1 MHAPASSASVQ
12 PVAQTLRFLL
22 AALWLLAPSGW
33 LSGPAGAGGTE
44 AFIQRI
50 GEARTLFRLTVTSL
64 REGRADEAGQ
74 QLGQLTAH
82 WTQTV
87 QTFRDRPPAIFARI
101 GFFPEM
107 LDGSVARL
115 ARASEALAQGRAET
129 ALEELSPIRQEWIR
143 IRRAAGLYG
152 LAECLDEATAA
163 LDAFL
168 AMRRTPPDLSRA
180 ETRGEVIA
188 RAAVYRFALRRCD
201 AFAAQD
207 MMAEPDYQ
215 RRVDGIMAALDVVD
229 SALRLRDPALL
240 DRVLTDLRTFDLQ
253 LSHRHGG

>member
-1 MHAPASSASVQ
+1 MHAPASSASVR
-12 PVAQTLRFLL
+12 PVVQTVRILL

-33 LSGPAGAGGTE
+33 LCGPAAAGATE
-44 AFIQRI
+44 TFIQRI
-50 GEARTLFRLTVTSL
+50 GEARTLYRLTVKSL

-74 QLGQLTAH
+74 HLTLLTSH
-82 WTQTV
+82 WSETV
-87 QTFRDRPPAIFARI
+87 QSYRDRPPAIFGRI
-101 GFFPEM
+101 GFFAEM

-115 ARASEALAQGRAET
+115 GRAGEALAQGRPEA

-143 IRRAAGLYG
+143 MRRAAGLYG
-152 LAECLDEATAA
+152 LSECLDEATAA

-168 AMRRTPPDLSRA
+168 SVRRTPPDLGRA

-207 MMAEPDYQ
+207 MLVEHDYQ

-229 SALRLRDPALL
+229 SALRLRDPTLL

-253 LSHRHGG
+253 LSQRHGG